1 MGRRKK
7 GDPVSGWVIVDK
19 PVGPTS
25 TQVVGAVRRAFNA
38 QKAGHAGTLDPLAE
52 GILPIALGE
61 ATKTIPY
68 VVDSEKVYRFTV
80 KWGASTTTD
89 DAEGDIV
96 DASDER
102 PDQDA
107 IESALEG
114 FLGEIEQVPP
124 QFSAIKVDG
133 ERAYDIARDGETV
146 ELKSRKVTI
155 FEATLLEI
163 PDADHATFEIICS
176 KGTYVRALARD
187 LGAVLGCFG
196 HVVALR
202 RLATGPFGEE
212 ASISLDKVKE
222 FGNSAAARPTL
233 WAHLHPLET
242 ALDDIP
248 AVAVSGQ
255 DAARLKQ
262 GQAILLRGRDAPVLE
277 GLALTVAGGTPV
289 ALAEYDRGELKPVR
303 VFNLTDQ
310 GLSRAPQAASGN
322 GP

>member
-25 TQVVGAVRRAFNA
+25 TQVVGAIRRLFNA

-61 ATKTIPY
+61 ATKTIPF
-68 VVDSEKVYRFTV
+68 VVDGEKVYRFTV
-80 KWGASTTTD
+80 KWGAATSTD
-89 DAEGDIV
+89 DAEGEV
-96 DASDER
+96 VASSDLR
-102 PDQDA
+102 PA
-107 IESALEG
+107 EEAVKAALEG
-114 FLGEIEQVPP
+114 FQGEISQTPP
-124 QFSAIKVDG
+124 QFSAIKVGG

-146 ELKSRKVTI
+146 ELKSRLVTI
-155 FEATLLEI
+155 FEAALIETL
-163 PDADHATFEIICS
+163 DVDHSSFEIVCS
-176 KGTYVRALARD
+176 KGTYVRAIARD
-187 LGAVLGCFG
+187 LGQILGCFG

-212 ASISLDKVKE
+212 RSISLDKLKE
-222 FGNSAAARPTL
+222 FGNSAAAHPTL
-233 WAHLHPLET
+233 WEHLHPLET

-248 AVAVSGQ
+248 AVAVSDA

-277 GLALTVAGGTPV
+277 GIALTVAGGKPV

-310 GLSRAPQAASGN
+310 GPRRTPSVASSEGL
-322 GP
+322 